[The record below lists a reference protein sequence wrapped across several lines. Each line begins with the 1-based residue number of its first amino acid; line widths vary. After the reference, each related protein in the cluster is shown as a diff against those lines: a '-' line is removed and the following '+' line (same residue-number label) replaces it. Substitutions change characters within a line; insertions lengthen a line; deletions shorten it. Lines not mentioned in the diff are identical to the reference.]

1 MVQIQGY
8 KVNKLHMENTVAN
21 GTELQLQNQVT
32 ECAMLTLQQ
41 ETTSK
46 KKDSENT
53 SHTEQDILSDCKIT
67 SSVMYHLL
75 TQISSKLD
83 SASQ

>member
-1 MVQIQGY
+1 MV
-8 KVNKLHMENTVAN
+8 
-21 GTELQLQNQVT
+21 LQLQNQVT

-53 SHTEQDILSDCKIT
+53 SHTEQDILSDWKIT